1 MNRHEIVTE
10 DRRLEAIQLAQ
21 RWAKQNLISD
31 TSARH
36 IAAAHSSRVRQ
47 QPLLLRGIQFVGVFV
62 AGLAFMVAFT
72 TIVEAN
78 FDEYSNDA
86 LKSTF
91 FLCALAAVLVALTAI
106 RRGYYT
112 AGIDEGAWGVAIV
125 STALWLCSLT
135 DFDNVNVFFGGLL
148 IMAMVPAVFG
158 YLLSSLIAW
167 GSASWL
173 ILDWTGLR
181 IFAIA
186 QALFLIV
193 LLATEPRFVW
203 RRRARQIG
211 SLVFVAGTSCLLAC
225 NTFLPFLLG
234 LNTSTRWFEWQPLP
248 EPVSLPVVVGLTAG
262 FLITGLWRL
271 DRRLV
276 DIGLLSLVVVINT
289 LARVV
294 FGWSL
299 EGAMI
304 VVGSSLISGGLLVRW
319 VLRRRDRGP
328 TLTAPPVVVPR
339 GWTVEDA
346 KGAATWLKEVSS
358 GIRKTRWSGARKP
371 GPN

>member
-1 MNRHEIVTE
+1 MNRHDILTE

-21 RWAKQNLISD
+21 RWAKQSLISD

-47 QPLLLRGIQFVGVFV
+47 QPLLFRGIQFVGVFV

-78 FDEYSNDA
+78 LDEYSKDA
-86 LKSTF
+86 LKATF
-91 FLCALAAVLVALTAI
+91 FLCAVAAGLVALTAM
-106 RRGYYT
+106 RRGYYS

-125 STALWLCSLT
+125 STGLALCSLT
-135 DFDNVNVFFGGLL
+135 DFKNVDVFVGGLL
-148 IMAMVPAVFG
+148 LMAMVPAVYG

-167 GSASWL
+167 GSTSWL
-173 ILDWTGLR
+173 ILNWNGLR
-181 IFAIA
+181 VFAIA
-186 QALFLIV
+186 QALFLSV
-193 LLATEPRFVW
+193 LIATESRFVW

-234 LNTSTRWFEWQPLP
+234 LNTHTRWLEWQPLP
-248 EPVSLPVVVGLTAG
+248 EPVSFPVVVGLTAG
-262 FLITGLWRL
+262 FLLTGLWRL

-276 DIGLLSLVVVINT
+276 DIGLLSFVVVLNT
-289 LARVV
+289 AARVV
-294 FGWSL
+294 FAWSL
-299 EGAMI
+299 ESAMI
-304 VVGSSLISGGLLVRW
+304 VVGSSLIAGGLLARW
-319 VLRRRDRGP
+319 VLHRRERGP

-346 KGAATWLKEVSS
+346 KGAATWLKEMSS